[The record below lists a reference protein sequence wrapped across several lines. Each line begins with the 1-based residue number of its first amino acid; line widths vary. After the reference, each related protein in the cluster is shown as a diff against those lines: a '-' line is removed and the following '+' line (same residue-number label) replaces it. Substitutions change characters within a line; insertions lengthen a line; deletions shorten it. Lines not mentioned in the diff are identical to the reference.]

1 MHGRMA
7 GRDQFGM
14 SQDSAR
20 ANEDL
25 GYGGAEGWAQELCW
39 VEERRTWWQMH
50 VSFGASVKCGCS
62 SGEFAVA
69 LILLVGSF
77 SARQPAASYRVWPEW
92 IQNSAPLFSDWSPR
106 PPRGAGAPVDHDEH
120 GHPAC
125 LGHHVSSGCAK
136 GESAAGPL
144 HGILQ

>member
-1 MHGRMA
+1 MDGWMV

-14 SQDSAR
+14 SQESPG

-39 VEERRTWWQMH
+39 VEKRRTWWQ
-50 VSFGASVKCGCS
+50 VRVCFKRGLS
-62 SGEFAVA
+62 SGEFVVA

-77 SARQPAASYRVWPEW
+77 SARQRAASYRVRPEW
-92 IQNSAPLFSDWSPR
+92 IQNSAPLFSDWSSR

-120 GHPAC
+120 GHPAR

-144 HGILQ
+144 PGILQ